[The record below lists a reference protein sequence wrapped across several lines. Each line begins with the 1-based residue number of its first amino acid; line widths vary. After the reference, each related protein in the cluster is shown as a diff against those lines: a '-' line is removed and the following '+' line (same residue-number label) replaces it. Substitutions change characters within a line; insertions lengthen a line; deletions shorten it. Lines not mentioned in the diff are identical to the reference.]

1 VLNEFCDRLSMC
13 TWSLQEGPFPT
24 RWPGAFVLLVRDN
37 AGLDFLLHNRQEG
50 FCPAGELSRNNK
62 RQVMRNIV
70 GFVVVAD

>member
-1 VLNEFCDRLSMC
+1 MC